1 MNDLTKEEENMLEVI
16 KAARLI
22 QEFLWGEMNNSA
34 GLEEFK
40 RMFRKRVAKID
51 EVDFSNPH
59 WKVELKKRLL
69 QTAAIAINL
78 MTKLDEETLTHEGIH
93 PTLPSNLPQFSEKI
107 SEKET

>member
-1 MNDLTKEEENMLEVI
+1 MNNLTKEEQNIVDVI

-22 QEFLWGEMNNSA
+22 QEFLWGEMNDKA

-59 WKVELKKRLL
+59 WRVELKKRLL

-78 MTKLDEETLTHEGIH
+78 MTKIDEATLTHEGIH
-93 PTLPSNLPQFSEKI
+93 PTLPSNLSQYDKKI
-107 SEKET
+107 NP